1 MDKIKVGIVNVTG
14 YAGIELARLLLKHP
28 GVDLVSG
35 TGRSAAGQKLADVF
49 PHLTGVAELT
59 VESELGNVDFAFV
72 AMPHRESALEVMKLM
87 ERGIKVV
94 DISADF
100 RLSNPDD
107 YNEWYGFTHPSPELL
122 DKAVYGL
129 PELYRKDIASANLVA
144 NPGCYPTSAILAMA
158 PVVKNGI
165 VEEDIIIDSKSGV
178 SGAGRTLAL
187 GSHYSEANENTS
199 AYALKGHRH
208 LPEIVQELTYI
219 GGEAVNVTLVPHL
232 VPMTRGILSTCYASL
247 TSEYISHDNVQEEI
261 TAIYREFYKDEPFVK
276 VVDASPHTKNVWG
289 SNMCHVYP
297 FADVRTGRLIVVSCI
312 DNLVKGAAGQA
323 IQNMNIM
330 SGFAEVSGLEAPPIY
345 P

>member
-28 GVDLVSG
+28 DVELVSG
-35 TGRSAAGQKLADVF
+35 TGRSAAGQRLADVF

-107 YNEWYGFTHPSPELL
+107 YNEWYGFTHPSPEFL

-129 PELYRKDIASANLVA
+129 PSYTGRISHRLIWLPIRAVI
-144 NPGCYPTSAILAMA
+144 PPA
-158 PVVKNGI
+158 PFWRWLVVKNGI
-165 VEEDIIIDSKSGV
+165 IERISSSTASRAYRARKDA
-178 SGAGRTLAL
+178 GAGQPLL
-187 GSHYSEANENTS
+187 GSQRNTS

-208 LPEIVQELTYI
+208 LRKSCRNL
-219 GGEAVNVTLVPHL
+219 L
-232 VPMTRGILSTCYASL
+232 
-247 TSEYISHDNVQEEI
+247 IS
-261 TAIYREFYKDEPFVK
+261 
-276 VVDASPHTKNVWG
+276 
-289 SNMCHVYP
+289 
-297 FADVRTGRLIVVSCI
+297 
-312 DNLVKGAAGQA
+312 AAKR
-323 IQNMNIM
+323 
-330 SGFAEVSGLEAPPIY
+330 
-345 P
+345 